1 VHDRAP
7 PKVRVQR
14 PMFLA
19 PWGHRVPNRR
29 AARGLLTVSTGV
41 TAGWGMS
48 ILLVPLANHGPE
60 AVPGPQTG
68 QGEGR
73 ASRGGPTPRVHEEPF
88 EGGPHQDPWAMLDSV
103 PSKFDEVGQ
112 YAPDWDAVGRYL
124 QRILF
129 KKWGRTTG
137 LTHFGGIEPRA
148 DVTGYLI
155 NDATDEHRLAVRRG
169 LTAIDHW
176 TTWRNGDS
184 PSIRSATCNDRVVAR
199 G

>member
-1 VHDRAP
+1 
-7 PKVRVQR
+7 
-14 PMFLA
+14 
-19 PWGHRVPNRR
+19 
-29 AARGLLTVSTGV
+29 
-41 TAGWGMS
+41 
-48 ILLVPLANHGPE
+48 
-60 AVPGPQTG
+60 
-68 QGEGR
+68 
-73 ASRGGPTPRVHEEPF
+73 
-88 EGGPHQDPWAMLDSV
+88 MLDSV

-169 LTAIDHW
+169 LPAIDHW